1 MRKLPVI
8 CSLLALAALAAK
20 EAGVFAVLKSD
31 AAVGRQA
38 SGVFLVPTNQLL
50 RPWGEQTLF
59 PGRPVDITFDSKK
72 RVLAILNTRSVLLMD
87 GSTGTQV
94 AEIKSRSTSYTGV
107 AFRPGDRELWASEA
121 TRNGPDSILVTEI
134 SDLGLPGKSAH
145 IELEGHPV
153 PAGIAFSRDGATAYV
168 AFSRNNS
175 LAVFDTETRK
185 IRKEIPVGIAPF
197 GVVLSGQGTLYVSN
211 RGGRRP
217 GAGDTVA

>member
-1 MRKLPVI
+1 MRKLPIV

-31 AAVGRQA
+31 AAVGKQA

-94 AEIKSRSTSYTGV
+94 AEIKARSTSYNGV

-121 TRNGPDSILVTEI
+121 TRNGPDSILVAEI

-153 PAGIAFSRDGATAYV
+153 PAGIAFSRDGATPGETAGMGAAGFTGRESLSV
-168 AFSRNNS
+168 PLRLPNTTALQAGGS
-175 LAVFDTETRK
+175 LAPQLLD
-185 IRKEIPVGIAPF
+185 
-197 GVVLSGQGTLYVSN
+197 QW
-211 RGGRRP
+211 
-217 GAGDTVA
+217 